1 MAQSLLLPCLLLL
14 SCTSILAVE
23 VGSNFTSTATNSTQS
38 SFQSQISSDSNFTLI
53 DVGIEYLGESW
64 NLYEDLTRI
73 DGGLYFL
80 SESGKS
86 RNFTR
91 YLEPSYDPA
100 PGTGSVELFLGLN
113 QSEVNLALP
122 DLLADVLLS
131 NGEPV
136 EAHVRDAVPQIMFSY
151 QSFVGNVQAND
162 TMFISEYGSTN
173 NIAPLRA
180 MAATVN
186 LTSYYEDS
194 HDGLVGGHMPTV
206 RKLFRQSPNNWIEVI
221 VFGDADSV
229 EPFITKTWFRSTLVV
244 DGKIEQQYFSRE
256 YPASPPAR
264 LDPKPAD
271 FYSALLRTGDYW
283 DGYLNDISVLTLPDQ
298 SWADFTKHTFAVEL
312 LVRYGGTYPK
322 YGFYDR
328 NYAGS
333 EYDGFQDIFTSS
345 VMANLLWGRFDQ
357 AKAVIENY
365 FTWFV
370 TDTGD
375 INMRGP
381 EIPQFGLS
389 LSLLTT
395 YTRYTGDTAL
405 LEKYKA
411 KILAW
416 VAILTT
422 LHDQS
427 LDLPETSPNYGLI
440 AGWSESD
447 SCLVADAALYIAP
460 YWNNNINAARGL
472 KDLSTLDIFS
482 DFSSSWTAR
491 AERMLNQT
499 VSTLNS
505 VIRYDMTPPYVPVL
519 PNTTLTVREC
529 METEANCQQ
538 MWSHRVYAEMLQPG
552 ILPPDLA
559 NMTINSM
566 QANGITSLGVVANVG
581 TISADSR
588 DILGFISYGYAQS
601 LLLLN
606 RVDEFVLFLY
616 SHRYHVHSRGQWI
629 ATEVAGTYGGI
640 GDENPF
646 CAPAAMTIPILMR
659 LALVLEHPDDEVIYF
674 GRGVPVA
681 WLATGEEI
689 TIKQAPTRWGRV
701 DFSIQLEGG
710 KLKAAVD
717 FAGTPPAEVM
727 VKLKLPGNMTMDAV
741 TVNGNT
747 TVSYTEE
754 LVLQTEKLGKSITIL
769 GLVK

>member
-1 MAQSLLLPCLLLL
+1 MLKSLPSLCLVLVYCAATLAQEGLTVIC
-14 SCTSILAVE
+14 
-23 VGSNFTSTATNSTQS
+23 N
-38 SFQSQISSDSNFTLI
+38 
-53 DVGIEYLGESW
+53 GIEHNGEAWSA
-64 NLYEDLTRI
+64 YEDLTQI
-73 DGGLYFL
+73 DGGLYFV
-80 SESGKS
+80 SQSGRT

-91 YLEPSYDPA
+91 YLEPTFDPA
-100 PGTGSVELFLGLN
+100 PGSGSVELFLGLN

-122 DLLADVLLS
+122 DLLADALLID
-131 NGEPV
+131 GEPI
-136 EAHVRDAVPQIMFSY
+136 EAHVKDAVPQIIFTY

-162 TMFISEYGSTN
+162 TMFISQYGSTN
-173 NIAPLRA
+173 NIAPLRS
-180 MAATVN
+180 MTTINV
-186 LTSYYEDS
+186 SHYYDNPY
-194 HDGLVGGHMPTV
+194 DGLVGGFMPTV
-206 RKLFRQSPNNWIEVI
+206 RKLWRLSAESNNWIEVI
-221 VFGDADSV
+221 VFGDVDSV
-229 EPFITKTWFRSTLVV
+229 EPFITKTWFRSTLVI
-244 DGKIEQQYFSRE
+244 DGKIEEQHFSRE

-264 LDPKPAD
+264 LDPQPEE
-271 FYSALLRTGDYW
+271 FYSALLRSGDYW
-283 DGYLNDISVLTLPDQ
+283 DDNLDGMSALMLPDQ

-357 AKAVIENY
+357 AKKVIENY
-365 FTWFV
+365 FDWFV

-389 LSLLTT
+389 LSLLST
-395 YTRYTGDTAL
+395 YASYTGDIVL

-416 VAILTT
+416 TTILTT
-422 LHDQS
+422 LHDES
-427 LDLPETSPNYGLI
+427 LAISKADLNYGLI

-447 SCLVADAALYIAP
+447 ACLSRAAKIYIAP

-472 KDLSTLDIFS
+472 KDMSTVSIFS
-482 DFSSSWTAR
+482 NYSSSWAAR
-491 AERMLNQT
+491 AGIMVNQT
-499 VSTLNS
+499 ISTLHS
-505 VIRYDMTPPYVPVL
+505 VIRYNMTPPYVPVL
-519 PNTTLTVREC
+519 PITTSTVREC
-529 METEANCQQ
+529 METETYCQQ
-538 MWSHRVYAEMLQPG
+538 MWPHRVYAEMLQPG

-559 NMTINSM
+559 NMTIDSM

-581 TISADSR
+581 FISADSR
-588 DILGFISYGYAQS
+588 DILGFISYGYAQA

-646 CAPAAMTIPILMR
+646 CMPAALTIPILMR
-659 LALVLEHPDDEVIYF
+659 LALVLEDPDDEVLYL

-681 WLATGEEI
+681 WLATGKEI
-689 TIKQAPTRWGRV
+689 SIKQAPTRWGRV
-701 DFSIQLEGG
+701 DFLIQLVDAR
-710 KLKAAVD
+710 LKVAID
-717 FAGTPPAEVM
+717 FMQRAPAEVR
-727 VKLKLPGNMTMDAV
+727 VKMKLPGNMTMDTL
-741 TVNGNT
+741 TVNVNT
-747 TVSYTEE
+747 TISHKDE
-754 LVLQTEKLGKSITIL
+754 LVLKTHDLGTSIVIE
-769 GLVK
+769 GHVSSLVR